1 MGRDTEVSELRVP
14 LMVQQNIPSL
24 DVPMYFLSVMQVVE
38 ALQDRLAN
46 AGDLGLTQRLLCDL
60 DNVCDR
66 ARITILEDEP
76 QVIILHVAAIVLH
89 DVGALAPFED
99 LNLLLQVFQV
109 LTDREDLHGHYVSG
123 LLVQSFED
131 LPEAALTQ
139 LL

>member
-89 DVGALAPFED
+89 DVEGLAPFNSK
-99 LNLLLQVFQV
+99 LNIIINIFTIKNYISNIQ
-109 LTDREDLHGHYVSG
+109 D
-123 LLVQSFED
+123 
-131 LPEAALTQ
+131 
-139 LL
+139 